1 MWSSA
6 IHLFKIFCKWKY
18 NLYNLFGAQYSL
30 IRTHGILTSPKM
42 QSCHQ
47 VYRNMHRMR
56 MDRNTKPCA
65 LQTNQILN
73 WMLIWL
79 IWSWFDSLT
88 TFEVPFIFI
97 IRLMFKVAIIFHRSN
112 PTIPFFSFNLSS
124 SAHREFFNFQAYFFK
139 SYRRWAKS
147 RGINFLFSP

>member
-1 MWSSA
+1 
-6 IHLFKIFCKWKY
+6 
-18 NLYNLFGAQYSL
+18 
-30 IRTHGILTSPKM
+30 M

-65 LQTNQILN
+65 LQTNQLLN
-73 WMLIWL
+73 WMLIWSMIRQL
-79 IWSWFDSLT
+79 NNFRSSIYF
-88 TFEVPFIFI
+88 FI
-97 IRLMFKVAIIFHRSN
+97 IKPMFKVAIIFHRSN

-147 RGINFLFSP
+147 RGINFFFLPIKGIESITVQVPLKVKRKILKNIPK